1 MQPWIR
7 VGVELFTRPFLRCP
21 LSPRPYRKGLGTKL
35 PSEDNLLHSDIALQE
50 DEATD
55 DPFQGL
61 EDEEDP
67 FTNLEESEDGE
78 DHGEEDCEED

>member
-1 MQPWIR
+1 MLPAAAL
-7 VGVELFTRPFLRCP
+7 VELSKVFHFLTTSTFMSLLMRA
-21 LSPRPYRKGLGTKL
+21 GL

-61 EDEEDP
+61 EDEKQDP

-78 DHGEEDCEED
+78 DHGEED

>member
-1 MQPWIR
+1 MD
-7 VGVELFTRPFLRCP
+7 G
-21 LSPRPYRKGLGTKL
+21 
-35 PSEDNLLHSDIALQE
+35 SEDNLLHSDIALQE

-61 EDEEDP
+61 EGEEEDP

-78 DHGEEDCEED
+78 DHGEEDCEDLASYPGSW

>member
-1 MQPWIR
+1 M
-7 VGVELFTRPFLRCP
+7 
-21 LSPRPYRKGLGTKL
+21 RKKI
-35 PSEDNLLHSDIALQE
+35 HLQE

-61 EDEEDP
+61 EDEEEDP

-78 DHGEEDCEED
+78 DHAQLNISGKVDTSITFGWKGEGVTLILVVYILMP

>member
-1 MQPWIR
+1 M
-7 VGVELFTRPFLRCP
+7 
-21 LSPRPYRKGLGTKL
+21 RKKI
-35 PSEDNLLHSDIALQE
+35 HLQE